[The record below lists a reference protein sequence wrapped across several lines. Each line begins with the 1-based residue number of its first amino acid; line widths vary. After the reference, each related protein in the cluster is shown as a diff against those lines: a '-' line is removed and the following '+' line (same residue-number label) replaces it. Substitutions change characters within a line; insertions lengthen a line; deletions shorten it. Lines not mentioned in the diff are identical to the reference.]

1 MMVSEHTIAEKA
13 AQTMLASDTAS
24 QWLGMSLEDVSPGEA
39 QLSMAVTS
47 NMLNGFESCHGGI
60 IFSLAD
66 TAFAVACNS
75 YNQVAVAASVSIDFI
90 APAVLDDK
98 LTAYANVRSQ
108 GGRMGVYDVSVCNQ
122 EGVQIA
128 LFRGRSYRIGKPVFD
143 EQQSGS

>member
-1 MMVSEHTIAEKA
+1 MVSEHTIAEKA